1 MAVFLLL
8 ETLDCTVA
16 LLLVSI
22 LNQEI
27 TNEKQENV
35 LAEGPGVWILPLQ
48 INIREK
54 EMNLQY
60 GILE

>member
-22 LNQEI
+22 LNKEI

-54 EMNLQY
+54 EMKVQD